1 MLPKSLWLKE
11 NDREVW
17 DKAETVCEYQDY
29 INLRLT
35 GKLVASSCNVAA
47 RWHWNGEEA
56 IVPSNAPPSLSAP
69 RGRPVALLHRLGLDD
84 LLDKWPAECVAM
96 GTTISPLSPSAA
108 LHLGLP
114 ASVLVAQG
122 GPDAF
127 VGMLGLGCT
136 RPGQLALIT
145 GSSHLHLAVSATPA
159 TAEGIWGAYAGAPLP
174 GLCFAEG
181 GQSSTGSIL
190 RWARNL
196 FTGGAEDGVTYA
208 QLDQEAADVDVGSD
222 GLVALE
228 TFQGS
233 RTPITDPLAKG
244 ALVGLSLSHT
254 RAHVWR
260 ALLEA
265 VCFGTRACVDALRQ
279 AGHGADEIL
288 VAGGATRSPFW
299 LQMHADA
306 TGLPVAV
313 CACPD
318 GPLLGSAILAA
329 AAAGLHGGD
338 VLAAVKAMV
347 RVEKRIQPNPEAV
360 LKYTAVFQHTY
371 SRLAA
376 AVQPI
381 AHAAARLLGGDVVS
395 PEAGLSGKTEAGLS
409 DKTEEGPSAKT
420 AQEKKEEADDE
431 VTRKLAEVSL
441 GEGVAVCPSL
451 LGCDW
456 ADIAGAVKACEKAG
470 AEMLHLDMF
479 DGVAIPSP
487 NALTFG
493 PQMIA
498 AIRKRTSLLLDVH
511 LVAQNPSRYIEP
523 LAAAGADR
531 LTFQWES
538 VPSTAKATALA
549 RAIRDSGMRAGVCL
563 APETHVDAILGL
575 VDEGLVDLIN
585 ILTVKPGFGGQA
597 LQSAMLDKV
606 RALSKIKNRL
616 EKAGV
621 EVIQVD
627 GGVTGSTAKACI
639 DAGATALV
647 SGSWLFAHK
656 GGVAAAVKELRA
668 AA

>member
-1 MLPKSLWLKE
+1 
-11 NDREVW
+11 
-17 DKAETVCEYQDY
+17 
-29 INLRLT
+29 
-35 GKLVASSCNVAA
+35 
-47 RWHWNGEEA
+47 
-56 IVPSNAPPSLSAP
+56 
-69 RGRPVALLHRLGLDD
+69 
-84 LLDKWPAECVAM
+84 
-96 GTTISPLSPSAA
+96 
-108 LHLGLP
+108 
-114 ASVLVAQG
+114 
-122 GPDAF
+122 
-127 VGMLGLGCT
+127 
-136 RPGQLALIT
+136 
-145 GSSHLHLAVSATPA
+145 
-159 TAEGIWGAYAGAPLP
+159 
-174 GLCFAEG
+174 
-181 GQSSTGSIL
+181 
-190 RWARNL
+190 
-196 FTGGAEDGVTYA
+196 
-208 QLDQEAADVDVGSD
+208 QEAADVDVGSD

-371 SRLAA
+371 SSGSATNR
-376 AVQPI
+376 
-381 AHAAARLLGGDVVS
+381 ARRRTASGGGR
-395 PEAGLSGKTEAGLS
+395 GLSRGGPVGKDRG
-409 DKTEEGPSAKT
+409 GP
-420 AQEKKEEADDE
+420 
-431 VTRKLAEVSL
+431 LAEVSL

-563 APETHVDAILGL
+563 APEIPVDAILGL

-621 EVIQVD
+621 D